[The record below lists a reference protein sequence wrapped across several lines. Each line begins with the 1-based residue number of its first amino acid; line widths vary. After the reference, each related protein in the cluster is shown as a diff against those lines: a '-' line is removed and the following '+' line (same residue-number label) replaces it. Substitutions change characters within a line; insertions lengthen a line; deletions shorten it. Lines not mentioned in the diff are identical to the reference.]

1 MDTATSNTIVQYF
14 QRLYNDTD
22 QRMALLN
29 PVCQRGCPWC
39 CYQSVEILNWE
50 EPLITKYIEEN
61 IIEEK
66 KEGIRKNLENW
77 FDFFD
82 RVTKDKAEL
91 TMHDAFD
98 IINKQQ
104 AKERIPCP
112 FLTNKKCSIYKVR
125 PLSCRCHIAIDNS
138 EKCIENPLLDSTIES
153 ERYRKKVVSDIVRN
167 IPTTLRL
174 LAFVVAPCFG
184 IEHRTKPIYYTCL
197 ELI

>member
-14 QRLYNDTD
+14 QRLYCETD

-50 EPLITKYIEEN
+50 EPLISQYIG
-61 IIEEK
+61 EK
-66 KEGIRKNLENW
+66 IRGEIKETIGKNLENW

-82 RVTKDKAEL
+82 RITIGKAEL
-91 TMHDAFD
+91 TMHDAFVF
-98 IINKQQ
+98 INRQQ

-112 FLTNKKCSIYKVR
+112 FLTNNECSIYKVR
-125 PLSCRCHIAIDNS
+125 PLSCRCHIAIENP
-138 EKCIENPLLDSTIES
+138 EKCIVNPLLDSTIES
-153 ERYRKKVVSDIVRN
+153 EHYRKKVASDIVRN
-167 IPTTLRL
+167 VPTTLRL
-174 LAFVVAPCFG
+174 LAFVVAPYFG

-197 ELI
+197 EPI